1 MIRRVA
7 GFVTSAGLAVALASC
22 AAAGPGG
29 GGGSYVAPMTVDP
42 TATLRGISGIGV
54 ESQDFAAM
62 SDKMV
67 RDLLATPMFGNAG
80 TPPRVIIDDTRFK
93 NESSQTLNLALLV
106 DRLRIELMRASS
118 GKMLFVSRQNVDLVE
133 KEKQL
138 KAAGKVD
145 AGSSDTKRAIAGAD
159 FILIGKIAS
168 QTTINQKSGM
178 KANYFQITFEM
189 LDLNNSLTV
198 WGNLYEVKKAGADDK
213 IYRQ

>member
-1 MIRRVA
+1 MLT
-7 GFVTSAGLAVALASC
+7 VTTIVALIVSAC
-22 AAAGPGG
+22 ATGGPSGG
-29 GGGSYVAPMTVDP
+29 GGPYVAPMTVDP
-42 TATLRGISGIGV
+42 TATLKGISGIGV
-54 ESQDFAAM
+54 ESQDFSAM

-67 RDLLATPMFGNAG
+67 RDLLATPAFGNASV
-80 TPPRVIIDDTRFK
+80 PPRVIIDDTRFK

-106 DRLRIELMRASS
+106 DRLRIELLRASN

-138 KAAGKVD
+138 KTAGKVD

-159 FILIGKIAS
+159 YMLVGKIAS
-168 QTTINQKSGM
+168 QTTINPASGM
-178 KANYFQITFEM
+178 RANYFQITFEM
-189 LDLNNSLTV
+189 LDLNNSLSV